1 MHFDLDSH
9 DSYRASDDDPDRMVP
24 NPAKKPA
31 YQQVE
36 KARHA
41 LAVAEIAR
49 DTALLDAR
57 SPQPGTSVLIT
68 NAMLDTI
75 NADAH
80 TAEAALDTALAAHKA
95 VPARLPLAQ
104 VHPGQQILDTETKLV
119 HHAIRIAAYNTA
131 RTLARTV
138 ATATEYR
145 RADDEAHTLIDTAF
159 NTSGD
164 IIPDPATNTLHVRL
178 DPLPAPRHTA
188 ALAELCQALNDTHTV
203 YPGTTLTLQYST
215 KPHPGMRPHIDS

>member
-31 YQQVE
+31 YQHVDS
-36 KARHA
+36 ARHA

-57 SPQPGTSVLIT
+57 SPQPGTSMLIT

-80 TAEAALDTALAAHKA
+80 AAEAALDTAIAAHKA

-104 VHPGQQILDTETKLV
+104 VHPGQQVLDTETKLV

-131 RTLARTV
+131 RSLARTV
-138 ATATEYR
+138 ATGYR

-159 NTSGD
+159 TTSGD
-164 IIPDPATNTLHVRL
+164 IVPDPATDTLHVRL

-188 ALAELCQALNDTHTV
+188 ALSELCQALNDTHTV
-203 YPGTTLTLQYST
+203 YPGTTLTLHYST
-215 KPHPGMRPHIDS
+215 KPHPGIRPHIDY